1 MMKYALSSITVLF
14 GISAVWLALVCSQEK
29 KEEEDGG
36 EKSWQSQ
43 AKGGGGGVLCRGG
56 EGSLGG

>member
-14 GISAVWLALVCSQEK
+14 GISAVWLALVCSQE

-56 EGSLGG
+56 EGRLGG